1 MLVFVEGIDKAGKST
16 FIRNFSTL
24 TSIPIYRKLPPA
36 DLELSE
42 HHSFFKGIGF
52 GLVELHEIFNF
63 DAIIDRSFIS
73 DWVYT
78 NKYKITKNFPIWA
91 EWELRQ
97 LSKENFIIYIDI
109 SENVFLER
117 ILKHPDI
124 YMESSEYN
132 THQELY
138 STYFQKTTL
147 PIASIRGDVPFDE
160 QIYSFKEWLTQS
172 CSEYSF
178 FSKLNHYLSAIDNTK

>member
-16 FIRNFSTL
+16 FIRNFSNL
-24 TSIPIYRKLPPA
+24 TSIPAYRKSPPA

-78 NKYKITKNFPIWA
+78 NKYKAKDFSIWA

-117 ILKHPDI
+117 IRKHPDI
-124 YMESSEYN
+124 YMESSEYQ
-132 THQELY
+132 THQDLY

-147 PIASIRGDVPFDE
+147 PNISIRGDLPFDE

-172 CSEYSF
+172 CSGYTF
-178 FSKLNHYLSAIDNTK
+178 FGKLTSYLGARDRTK